1 MLRILLLT
9 SLFSFSAFAGGP
21 IVVNSGDKQT
31 AVVELYTSE
40 GCSSCPSADRWLSRL
55 IEVPKDELDVLALAF
70 HVDYWDY
77 LGWKDRFSSAA
88 NTSRQRQL
96 GANNQQQTIYTP
108 EFFVNG
114 MEARGTNNILQKIQ
128 HANLQPSPLDLKL
141 TVSRDQSS
149 LLLELEFPGA
159 NDSGGEIHHRYLVYE
174 NDLSTDVQRGE
185 NSGEILN
192 HEQVVRYMSK
202 AKSLRRQNQ
211 YRIAIDPDWRPENIG
226 VAVLVT
232 SPGDRHYLQALHT
245 PVASLLSRP

>member
-9 SLFSFSAFAGGP
+9 SLFSFSAFAGAP

-55 IEVPKDELDVLALAF
+55 IEVPKDELKVLALAF

-114 MEARGTNNILQKIQ
+114 METRGTNNILQKIQ

-149 LLLELEFPGA
+149 LLLELEFPAA
-159 NDSGGEIHHRYLVYE
+159 NDTGGEIHHRYLVYE

-185 NSGEILN
+185 NSGEILS

-202 AKSLRRQNQ
+202 AKSLRLQNQ

-245 PVASLLSRP
+245 PVASLLSRR

>member
-9 SLFSFSAFAGGP
+9 SLFSIPAFAGDP
-21 IVVNSGDKQT
+21 VVVNSDDNQT

-40 GCSSCPSADRWLSRL
+40 GCSSCPSADHWLSRL
-55 IEVPKDELDVLALAF
+55 IKVPKDELNVLALAF

-96 GANNQQQTIYTP
+96 GANNQQDTIYTP

-128 HANLQPSPLDLKL
+128 QANLQPSPLDLKL
-141 TVSRDQSS
+141 TVSRDENN
-149 LLLELEFPGA
+149 LVLELQSPGRR
-159 NDSGGEIHHRYLVYE
+159 DTSDQIHHRYLVYE
-174 NDLSTDVQRGE
+174 NKLSTDVQRGE
-185 NSGEILN
+185 NSGAILK

-202 AKSLRRQNQ
+202 AQSLRQQNR
-211 YRIAIDPDWRPENIG
+211 YLIDIDPDWQPENIG

-232 SPGDRHYLQALHT
+232 SSGDKHYLQAVHT
-245 PVASLLSRP
+245 PVASLLSGL

>member
-9 SLFSFSAFAGGP
+9 SLFSFPVFAGDP
-21 IVVNSGDKQT
+21 VVVSSGNNQT

-40 GCSSCPSADRWLSRL
+40 GCSSCPFADRWLSRL
-55 IEVPKDELDVLALAF
+55 IEVPKDELNVLALAF

-96 GANNQQQTIYTP
+96 GANNQQDTIYTP
-108 EFFVNG
+108 EFFING

-128 HANLQPSPLDLKL
+128 QANLQPSPLDLKL
-141 TVSRDQSS
+141 IVSRDNNNLVIELQS
-149 LLLELEFPGA
+149 PGHR
-159 NDSGGEIHHRYLVYE
+159 DSSDQIHHRYLVYE
-174 NDLSTDVQRGE
+174 NNLSTDVQRGE
-185 NSGEILN
+185 NSGTILK

-202 AKSLRRQNQ
+202 AQNLRSQNQ
-211 YRIAIDPDWRPENIG
+211 YRVAIDPDWKPENIG

-232 SPGDRHYLQALHT
+232 SPGDKHYWQALHT

>member
-1 MLRILLLT
+1 
-9 SLFSFSAFAGGP
+9 
-21 IVVNSGDKQT
+21 
-31 AVVELYTSE
+31 
-40 GCSSCPSADRWLSRL
+40 
-55 IEVPKDELDVLALAF
+55 VLAW

-114 MEARGTNNILQKIQ
+114 VEARGTNNILQKIQ

-149 LLLELEFPGA
+149 LVIELASPDA
-159 NDSGGEIHHRYLVYE
+159 DDSSEQILHRYLVYE
-174 NDLSTDVQRGE
+174 NNLSTDVQRGE
-185 NSGEILN
+185 NSGAILD

-211 YRIAIDPDWRPENIG
+211 YRIAIDPDWKPENIG

-245 PVASLLSRP
+245 PVASLLSRQ